1 MMTWMDFLQIMNLLF
16 ITLTIVSVW
25 QDKWDKA
32 CLYAILMASNQV
44 SILSTQ
50 LQPLITK

>member
-1 MMTWMDFLQIMNLLF
+1 MTWLDFYYIMNIVF
-16 ITLTIVSVW
+16 IALTVVSVW
-25 QDKWDKA
+25 QNKWDRA
-32 CLYAILMASNQV
+32 CFYAILMASNQI